1 MSRPDQT
8 IIVTLGAAG
17 AAVVRRDEAFLVEG
31 KKVKAIDTV
40 GAGDCF
46 CGALAATLSQGMDL
60 AEAVEMAN
68 AAAALSV
75 QKAGAAPSMPSR
87 REVEAFLAA

>member
-1 MSRPDQT
+1 V
-8 IIVTLGAAG
+8 IVTLGSAG
-17 AAVVRRDEAFLVEG
+17 VATVRRDEAFLVEG
-31 KKVKAIDTV
+31 RKVRAIDTT

-46 CGALAATLSQGMDL
+46 CGALAACLAANMDL
-60 AEAVEMAN
+60 REAVEQAN

-87 REVEAFLAA
+87 REVEAFLER